1 MSWAMA
7 TGAGLGGA
15 SKTGYSD
22 SNTNNAIGSAVPG
35 GMQKF
40 IQDPMKAVSAS
51 LRAGRDNRQ
60 QNAGIAPQEDGSC
73 NCNK

>member
-22 SNTNNAIGSAVPG
+22 SNTNNAIGSAVPA

-40 IQDPMKAVSAS
+40 IKNPMQAASAS
-51 LRAGRDNRQ
+51 LRAGRDARQ
-60 QNAGIAPQEDGSC
+60 QTAGIAPQEGGSC

>member
-22 SNTNNAIGSAVPG
+22 SNTNNAIGSALPA
-35 GMQKF
+35 GMQRF
-40 IQDPMKAVSAS
+40 IQNPMQDAVDS
-51 LRAGRDNRQ
+51 LGARRGARQ
-60 QNAGIAPQEDGSC
+60 QTAGIAPQEGGSC

>member
-15 SKTGYSD
+15 SRTGYSD
-22 SNTNNAIGSAVPG
+22 SSTNNAIGSAVPG

-40 IQDPMKAVSAS
+40 IQNPMQAVSAS
-51 LRAGRDNRQ
+51 LRGGRNARQ
-60 QNAGIAPQEDGSC
+60 QNAGIAPQEGKSC
-73 NCNK
+73 NCE

>member
-15 SKTGYSD
+15 SKTGYSN

-40 IQDPMKAVSAS
+40 MQAPMQAVSAS
-51 LRAGRDNRQ
+51 LRGGRNARQ
-60 QNAGIAPQEDGSC
+60 QNAGIAPQEGGSC
-73 NCNK
+73 NCE